1 MCRPIFGSGK
11 AFVLDNGF
19 CVTKGITDIKYKCV
33 YVADLIKK
41 WHYLPKGF
49 TGDHIDTHFEDKEV
63 SDVGMIEVRTEDN
76 NLFKIFCMK
85 DPDYVRKIMA
95 SWMPL
100 DKLEGKRQE
109 DIS

>member
-1 MCRPIFGSGK
+1 
-11 AFVLDNGF
+11 
-19 CVTKGITDIKYKCV
+19 
-33 YVADLIKK
+33 
-41 WHYLPKGF
+41 
-49 TGDHIDTHFEDKEV
+49 
-63 SDVGMIEVRTEDN
+63 MIEVRTEDN